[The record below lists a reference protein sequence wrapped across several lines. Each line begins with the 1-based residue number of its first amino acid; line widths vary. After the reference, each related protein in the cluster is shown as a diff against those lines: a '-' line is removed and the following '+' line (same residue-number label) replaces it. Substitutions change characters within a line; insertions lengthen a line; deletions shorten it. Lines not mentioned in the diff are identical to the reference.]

1 MWYDIFEVIDV
12 TTGQRIRAAR
22 KNRGMTQAEL
32 AEKLSIPFQSVSQ
45 WERDVRKPKKETVQ
59 KIADALGV
67 NYLDLYGDE
76 DSREVAAHMKEGLR
90 IGLSAKEG
98 ITRAQFMSE
107 FQEQGYSFEPG
118 ETRLVRAYNRL
129 NDIGQAQIILLTEGM
144 AEMPRFMLDPPEDS
158 TQPPQDASTA
168 PSGGTDTTPSEKPP
182 EDAGEGTEN
191 K

>member
-1 MWYDIFEVIDV
+1 M

-22 KNRGMTQAEL
+22 KNKGMTQAEL
-32 AEKLSIPFQSVSQ
+32 AEKLNIPFQSVSQ
-45 WERDVRKPKKETVQ
+45 WERDIRKPKKETVQ

-76 DSREVAAHMKEGLR
+76 DSREVAAHMKEGLKL
-90 IGLSAKEG
+90 GLSAKEG

-107 FQEQGYSFEPG
+107 FQGQGYSFEPG

-129 NDIGQAQIILLTEGM
+129 NDIGQAQILLLTEGM
-144 AEMPRFMLDPPEDS
+144 AEIPRFMLDPPEDGA
-158 TQPPQDASTA
+158 QPSQDAPTT
-168 PSGGTDTTPSEKPP
+168 PSEGTDTTSPKCPSEGT
-182 EDAGEGTEN
+182 GEGTEN